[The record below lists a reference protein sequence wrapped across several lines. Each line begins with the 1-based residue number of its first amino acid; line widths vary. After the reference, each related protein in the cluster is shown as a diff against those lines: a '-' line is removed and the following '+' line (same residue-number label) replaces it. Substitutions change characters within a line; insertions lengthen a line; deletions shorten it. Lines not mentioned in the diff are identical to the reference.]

1 MALSDFVPAR
11 RPIVVNGEAL
21 FSVEGISLETL
32 ATLVSTH
39 LPDLEAVFDI
49 LVRGE
54 TADEPFVAHLQR
66 VSQGIALQAP
76 GLAANIIAIASTE
89 ELTPALVANAKRLPF
104 PVQVDAMMQ
113 IGALT
118 FDEAGGVKKSV
129 ESLMIL
135 LARLRTKPLQGME
148 ETETPS
154 PSSSATTTGSVE
166 T

>member
-11 RPIVVNGEAL
+11 RPIVVNGEEL

-39 LPDLEAVFDI
+39 LPDLEVVFDI

-54 TADEPFVAHLQR
+54 KADEPFGAHLQR

-148 ETETPS
+148 ETETPN
-154 PSSSATTTGSVE
+154 PSSSATTTESAE